1 MKRRGPT
8 YGTAG
13 QDKYGTARQS
23 DSNVPQFGSEDDG
36 KIDFDATPVSA
47 DQITASS
54 NTVARQISPW
64 PFQLSRNESQVLD
77 HYIQRFSRTYP
88 TFSGPNNP
96 FLRILLPLSMQSRVV
111 LDSLLALSAVQSW
124 ENGSFAMGDTMLRFR
139 QKALRGCMT
148 LLGNINSAP
157 RQLLLRSA
165 GEMTSGAESSTG
177 DVDGGDEVAT
187 DNILFLLGSCV
198 LLLLYEKLAGEGRDN
213 WTPHIQFFTRMFPG
227 RLLTGTV
234 NGTRITEIDPTR
246 TEAFQFLSNLFLYND
261 LVRSTTLQTAT
272 LSPFYLGKTTQAAS
286 TSLIDQN
293 TLQLLPLQK
302 ERFIFPRII
311 ARLSMGDLT
320 VTDAD
325 IAAWNGRL
333 DWLPSYALNAAPDR
347 SHILEQLPTGDPM
360 ALADPLF
367 EHLNTFT
374 GVTGWDDHA
383 LVSELYRVAA
393 AIYRR
398 QCVARFLKDTGQ
410 LMTFDGCVLDDL
422 ATGNLGLW
430 AVQLIQL
437 LPAGSSLENTLLWPI
452 GISAKELGGEREFE
466 RDAVFQRLQSLERRF
481 QMRHFAAIREFLT
494 RFWQA
499 RDAGLDYR
507 DNEPILFG

>member
-1 MKRRGPT
+1 
-8 YGTAG
+8 
-13 QDKYGTARQS
+13 
-23 DSNVPQFGSEDDG
+23 
-36 KIDFDATPVSA
+36 
-47 DQITASS
+47 
-54 NTVARQISPW
+54 
-64 PFQLSRNESQVLD
+64 
-77 HYIQRFSRTYP
+77 
-88 TFSGPNNP
+88 
-96 FLRILLPLSMQSRVV
+96 MQSRVV

-124 ENGSFAMGDTMLRFR
+124 DNGSFTMGDTMLGFR

-157 RQLLLRSA
+157 RQLLLRSV
-165 GEMTSGAESSTG
+165 EDVTSG
-177 DVDGGDEVAT
+177 DVDGRGQLAT
-187 DNILFLLGSCV
+187 DDVLFLLSSCV

-234 NGTRITEIDPTR
+234 NGTWITEIDSTR

-272 LSPFYLGKTTQAAS
+272 LSPFYLGKTTEAAS
-286 TSLIDQN
+286 ISQIDQN
-293 TLQLLPLQK
+293 TLRLLPLQD
-302 ERFIFPRII
+302 ERFKFPRII
-311 ARLSMGDLT
+311 ARLSMGDLS

-347 SHILEQLPTGDPM
+347 NHILEQLPTGDPT

-367 EHLNTFT
+367 ERLDTFT

-398 QCVARFLKDTGQ
+398 QCVARFLKDTGR
-410 LMTFDGCVLDDL
+410 LMTSDGCGLDDL

-437 LPAGSSLENTLLWPI
+437 LPAGSSFENTLLWPI
-452 GISAKELGGEREFE
+452 GISAKELDSDRVFE
-466 RDAVFQRLQSLERRF
+466 RDAVFERLQSLERRF

>member
-13 QDKYGTARQS
+13 EDKFGTVMQTES
-23 DSNVPQFGSEDDG
+23 TMSQLGSEHDD
-36 KIDFDATPVSA
+36 IFNFDATPGLA
-47 DQITASS
+47 DRVAASS
-54 NTVARQISPW
+54 GAVARQIPPW

-96 FLRILLPLSMQSRVV
+96 FLRIFLPLSMQSRVV

-124 ENGSFAMGDTMLRFR
+124 DNGSFAMGDAMLGFR

-165 GEMTSGAESSTG
+165 GEMTSAAESSSG
-177 DVDGGDEVAT
+177 DVDGEQLAT
-187 DNILFLLGSCV
+187 DDVLYLLSSCV
-198 LLLLYEKLAGEGRDN
+198 LLLLYEKLAGEGQDN
-213 WTPHIQFFTRMFPG
+213 RTPHIQFFTRMFPG

-234 NGTRITEIDPTR
+234 NGTPVTEIDPTR

-272 LSPFYLGKTTQAAS
+272 LSPFYLGKTAEAATIS
-286 TSLIDQN
+286 PIDQN
-293 TLQLLPLQK
+293 TLRLLPLQD
-302 ERFIFPRII
+302 ERFKFPRII
-311 ARLSMGDLT
+311 ARLSMGDLS

-347 SHILEQLPTGDPM
+347 GHMQEQLPTGDPT

-367 EHLNTFT
+367 ERLDSFT
-374 GVTGWDDHA
+374 GVTGWDDNA
-383 LVSELYRVAA
+383 LISELYRVAA

-410 LMTFDGCVLDDL
+410 LMTSDGCGLDDL

-437 LPAGSSLENTLLWPI
+437 LPTGSSFENTLLWPI
-452 GISAKELGGEREFE
+452 GISAKELSSERVFE

-494 RFWQA
+494 KFWQA